1 MHSDF
6 LEPSVGYLP
15 NNIEGG
21 ALGLPAEIYKKGDMV
36 ILQLRSLLK
45 FGRKHY
51 FAKELASLVE
61 KYKIADVIILGSL
74 PFSIKPDR

>member
-21 ALGLPAEIYKKGDMV
+21 TLGLPAEIYKKGDV
-36 ILQLRSLLK
+36 IILQLRSLLK
-45 FGRKHY
+45 FGRKHD
-51 FAKELASLVE
+51 FAKELASFIQ
-61 KYKIADVIILGSL
+61 KQKIADVIILGSL